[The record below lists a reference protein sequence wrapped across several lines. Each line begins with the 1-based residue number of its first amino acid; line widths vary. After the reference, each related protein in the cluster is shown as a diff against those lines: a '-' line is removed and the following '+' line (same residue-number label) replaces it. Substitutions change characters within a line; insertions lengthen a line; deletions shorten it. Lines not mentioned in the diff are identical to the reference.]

1 MAIEDNIPGQEQE
14 DLTITDREKQP
25 SASSNEPVDVVVEG
39 EEPPV
44 EAPVEDNFYKN
55 LVEEIDER
63 DLKKLAAQLISDFN
77 NDKETRKEWEQT
89 YTKGL
94 ELLGFKYNFQ
104 TRPFK
109 GASGV
114 THPLLAEAVT
124 QFQAQA
130 YKELLPPEGP
140 VRTQIIGVQ
149 NQEREDQAT
158 RVADFMN
165 YMLTEKMEEYTP
177 EFDQLLFYLPLA
189 GSAFKKIY
197 YDEVM
202 ERAVS
207 KFIPA
212 EDLVVP
218 YYVTNL
224 KDCERITHVIKMT
237 ENEIKKKQVAG
248 FYRDIELSPPQDKRT
263 DLQRKYDELEGVSKT
278 GDFEN
283 TYSIL
288 EMHVD
293 LDIEDE
299 DNVKIP
305 YIVTMDEQS
314 QEILSIYRNYKKED
328 PKQQKINYF
337 VHFKFLP
344 GLGFYGFGLIHM
356 IGGLSTAATS
366 ALRQLLDSGTL
377 SNLPAGF
384 KSRGMRIRDDEQP
397 IQPGEFRDVDAP
409 GGNIKDQFQLLPFK
423 EPSAVLYQL
432 MGYCVEAGQRFAG
445 IASMQVGDGNQQA
458 AVGTTIALLERG
470 ARVMSA
476 IHKRLYYSM
485 KQEFSILSRVFAEYL
500 PPIYPY
506 DVYGGERTIKQSD
519 FDDRVDVLPVADP
532 NIFSMAQRIT
542 LAQTQLQIAQ
552 TNPQIHNIYE
562 AYRRVYNALGTKQID
577 EILLK
582 PEKPTP
588 KDPAIENMEGLQ
600 MKLPKAFAE
609 QDHDA
614 HIMAHKMFMQ
624 SRMVQINPPVYA
636 LFQGHIS
643 EHISLKATME
653 AYIMAKQDP
662 QLAQLEQQDPEHFRM
677 QVDALIAKRVNELT
691 MQLIQEENGSQQQDP
706 LVALKQRELDLK
718 AMDIQRRSQ
727 YDVEKLDQQQSQ
739 FEDKL
744 DQDQEKL
751 EVLSKMQAQRL
762 GVNIQNTLMKEH
774 NKNMQHKANLKSNA
788 ENKSKKE

>member
-1 MAIEDNIPGQEQE
+1 MAIENEIPDEQIE
-14 DLTITDREKQP
+14 DLNVTDREAP
-25 SASSNEPVDVVVEG
+25 VGSANDINVVVEG
-39 EEPPV
+39 EEP
-44 EAPVEDNFYKN
+44 
-55 LVEEIDER
+55 LVEEQVEDDFNKNIAEEMDER
-63 DLKKLAAQLISDFN
+63 DLQDLANQLISDFK
-77 NDKETRKEWEQT
+77 NDKLTREDWEQS

-94 ELLGFKYNFQ
+94 DLLGFKYTLQ
-104 TRPFK
+104 TRPFQ

-130 YKELLPPEGP
+130 YKELLPSEGP

-149 NQEREDQAT
+149 NQEREDQAA
-158 RVADFMN
+158 RVSDFMN
-165 YMLTEKMEEYTP
+165 YMLMERMDEYTP

-197 YDEVM
+197 YDEVL

-212 EDLVVP
+212 EDLVIP
-218 YYVTNL
+218 YYATDIR
-224 KDCERITHVIKMT
+224 DCERITHIIRMT

-248 FYRDIELSPPQDKRT
+248 FYRDIELNTPQDNTSDIKK
-263 DLQRKYDELEGVSKT
+263 KYNELEGVSK
-278 GDFEN
+278 GAEN
-283 TYSIL
+283 EDTYSVL

-305 YIVTMDEQS
+305 YIVTIDETS
-314 QEILSIYRNYKKED
+314 QEILSIYRNYKKDD
-328 PKQQKINYF
+328 PKARKINYF
-337 VHFKFLP
+337 VHYKFLP

-366 ALRQLLDSGTL
+366 ALRQLLDAGTL
-377 SNLPAGF
+377 ANLPAGF

-409 GGNIKDQFQLLPFK
+409 GGNIRDQFQLLPFK
-423 EPSAVLYQL
+423 EPSATLYQL
-432 MGYCVEAGQRFAG
+432 MGFCVEAGQRFAG
-445 IASMQVGDGNQQA
+445 IASMQVGDGNQGA

-476 IHKRLYYSM
+476 IHKRIYYAM
-485 KQEFSILSRVFAEYL
+485 KQEFKILSRVFAEYL

-506 DVYGGERTIKQSD
+506 DVYGGERTVKVTD
-519 FDDRVDVLPVADP
+519 FDDRVDILPVADP
-532 NIFSMAQRIT
+532 NIFSMSQRIT

-552 TNPQIHNIYE
+552 TNPQIHNDYE
-562 AYRRVYNALGTKQID
+562 AYRRVY
-577 EILLK
+577 
-582 PEKPTP
+582 
-588 KDPAIENMEGLQ
+588 
-600 MKLPKAFAE
+600 
-609 QDHDA
+609 HDA

-636 LFQGHIS
+636 LFQGHMS

-653 AYIMAKQDP
+653 VYVAMKQDP
-662 QLAQLEQQDPEHFRM
+662 KYAEMEQANPDAFRIEA
-677 QVDALIAKRVNELT
+677 DALIAKRVNELT
-691 MQLIQEENGSQQQDP
+691 MSLIQEESATSQQDP

-727 YDVEKLDQQQSQ
+727 YDAEKLDQQQNQ
-739 FEDKL
+739 FEDRL
-744 DQDQEKL
+744 DLDEEKL
-751 EVLSKMQAQRL
+751 QQQRDLQAQRL
-762 GVNIQNTLMKEH
+762 AVSMQSTAMKVNKPRG
-774 NKNMQHKANLKSNA
+774 SGDR
-788 ENKSKKE
+788 